1 MIQILVITI
10 LMDQIFLKL
19 VFHSQTFTGSSIDG
33 SLFFKFINK
42 NSNFF
47 NVDADGS
54 KFEKT
59 KLQKNNFTQTDL
71 TGNLFKKSIILDN
84 DFVESSMSELDL
96 LIRIVMVISMYLLF
110 MVLGEHV
117 KKIS

>member
-1 MIQILVITI
+1 MAV
-10 LMDQIFLKL
+10 
-19 VFHSQTFTGSSIDG
+19 
-33 SLFFKFINK
+33 FFKFINK
-42 NSNFF
+42 NFF

-54 KFEKT
+54 KFEET

-71 TGNLFKKSIILDN
+71 TGNLFKSQSYWITILL
-84 DFVESSMSELDL
+84 SLQCQELDL